1 MINELL
7 NLLLLALIKVCVIVS
22 FILALASTNF
32 FITVFFIIVGLLLA
46 VFVELLTYVIN
57 EVKFSE

>member
-7 NLLLLALIKVCVIVS
+7 NLLLLAIIKVCVILS

-46 VFVELLTYVIN
+46 VFVELLTYIIN
-57 EVKFSE
+57 EVKYSE

>member
-7 NLLLLALIKVCVIVS
+7 NLLLLALIKVCVIVC

-46 VFVELLTYVIN
+46 VFVELLTYIIN
-57 EVKFSE
+57 EVKHSE

>member
-46 VFVELLTYVIN
+46 VFVELLNYIIN
-57 EVKFSE
+57 EVKYSE